1 MGDMSVRD
9 LDGSQGDESGITGST
24 TPMSSSRQ
32 VHVEIDELVLT
43 GFTRSQGEEI
53 ADSLRETMALLIAGD
68 AARWHESESMNVGS
82 LDAGKVQM
90 RRSGRAKSPGELIA
104 RAVYGSLPR

>member
-1 MGDMSVRD
+1 MMRHERGGLRAEPEDVHAPVSAQSSV
-9 LDGSQGDESGITGST
+9 LSPQSYEI
-24 TPMSSSRQ
+24 
-32 VHVEIDELVLT
+32 EIDELVLT

-53 ADSLRETMALLIAGD
+53 ADSLRETLALLIAD
-68 AARWHESESMNVGS
+68 DVARWHGSESMNVES

-90 RRSGRAKSPGELIA
+90 CRSGRAESTGELIA